1 MTTDTETLP
10 RATNR
15 GLARRQAFLEAGRT
29 VFLEQGYEAASVN
42 DVVRLAGGSLATL
55 YSQFASKEGLFLAVT
70 QDRHEKIIA
79 AMTPPAVDNMGLED
93 GLRAIGESF
102 LRALLAPESLAFF
115 RIVVGEGRKFPH
127 LLQGF
132 IFASADRMRGV
143 VVQHLRRAAPE
154 IAAPDQIAG
163 YFLEMLR
170 SRQHYRALAE
180 ESFSLSDPELNAHVG
195 GVVRFFVA
203 GARAF

>member
-1 MTTDTETLP
+1 MKLQLRTYTINKGQLAQFTHDFNHKIKAARESVGFKVLGAWTVP
-10 RATNR
+10 ATN
-15 GLARRQAFLEAGRT
+15 
-29 VFLEQGYEAASVN
+29 
-42 DVVRLAGGSLATL
+42 
-55 YSQFASKEGLFLAVT
+55 QFVW
-70 QDRHEKIIA
+70 I
-79 AMTPPAVDNMGLED
+79 MGLED